1 MMVRKIVS
9 KKNNVEI
16 GSLIDSQFDKL
27 LGNKF
32 ANASK
37 IVIVDEN
44 TQEHCWPYLLTS
56 FENLKEAEVIVL
68 PSGEQNKSMEVCFQ
82 VWQALS
88 EYKIKRGD
96 LIINLGGGVVT
107 DMGGFIASVYKRG
120 ISFINI
126 PTTLLSMVDASVGGK
141 TGVNLSPWKNQLGTF
156 TLPEITICDPIFLG
170 TLPEVE
176 IRSGRAEM
184 IKHGLI
190 SDAQFYRECI
200 EAKDYIKIDF
210 ISKAVQLKAD
220 IVDRDP
226 NEKGERKKLNFGHTV
241 GHAIEGYCTE
251 NDMSVTH
258 GDCVAW
264 GMVIEAAIS
273 KEILGLDPTVFQTI
287 ATEIFQIYGKA
298 PIKEKQIEQLID
310 MMRQDK
316 KNTTNYLNCTLIRS
330 IGKSIID
337 GEVSEK
343 QMIQALRLY
352 IKGQA

>member
-1 MMVRKIVS
+1 MIRKIES

-27 LGNKF
+27 LDDKF

-68 PSGEQNKSMEVCFQ
+68 PTGEQNKSMELCFQ

-120 ISFINI
+120 IPFINI

-156 TLPEITICDPIFLG
+156 TLPEITICDPIFLA
-170 TLPEVE
+170 TLPEFEV
-176 IRSGRAEM
+176 RSGRAEM

-190 SDAQFYRECI
+190 SDEQFYKECI
-200 EAKDYIKIDF
+200 KTEEFTNIDF
-210 ISKAVQLKAD
+210 ISRAVQLKAD

-241 GHAIEGYCTE
+241 GHAIEGYCIQNE
-251 NDMSVTH
+251 IAVTH

-264 GMVIEAAIS
+264 GMVVEAAIS
-273 KEILGLDPTVFQTI
+273 RELVGLDSEVCHSI
-287 ATEIFQIYGKA
+287 ATDMFEIYGKA
-298 PIKEKQIEQLID
+298 PINDQQIEQLIEL
-310 MMRQDK
+310 MRQDK
-316 KNTTNYLNCTLIRS
+316 KNTSNYLNCTLIKS
-330 IGKSIID
+330 LGDSIID
-337 GEVSEK
+337 GKVSEE
-343 QMIQALRLY
+343 QMFQALKIY
-352 IKGQA
+352 IKG